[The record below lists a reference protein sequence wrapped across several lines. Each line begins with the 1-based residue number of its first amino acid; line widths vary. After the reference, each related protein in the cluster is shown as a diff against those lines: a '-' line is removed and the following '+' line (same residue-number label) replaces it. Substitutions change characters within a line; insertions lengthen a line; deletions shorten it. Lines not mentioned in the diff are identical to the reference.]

1 MRASTPMLPAIKQS
15 QIEVEITFLSVLRV
29 FFFTG
34 QYVACEKYFIQF
46 ISIPL
51 DSTPGSRYF
60 RLSRMP
66 VPGLFLGL
74 PRSPSQR

>member
-1 MRASTPMLPAIKQS
+1 MLPAINPA

-29 FFFTG
+29 FFFFTG

-51 DSTPGSRYF
+51 DSTPGSYF
-60 RLSRMP
+60 RLSRKP

>member
-1 MRASTPMLPAIKQS
+1 MLPAIKQS
-15 QIEVEITFLSVLRV
+15 QIEVEITFLSVLRF

-34 QYVACEKYFIQF
+34 QYLACEKYFIQF

-51 DSTPGSRYF
+51 DSTPGSYF
-60 RLSRMP
+60 RLSRKP
-66 VPGLFLGL
+66 VPGPFLGL